1 MRKLNNN
8 NSKGS
13 ILVETLIAFSIL
25 ILIINTF
32 FMCRSYYF
40 KETINQEDSMKET
53 LFLEALKNEI
63 YYNQSF
69 EDWELTCNKEYYIE
83 NEYIKMDFIKHKNI
97 LEIMKEESQIKKP
110 YIKINTIK
118 TEDILEVNI
127 IFIKEYSSKKI
138 KLYKGNY

>member
-1 MRKLNNN
+1 MQKLNNDK
-8 NSKGS
+8 SKGN

-32 FMCRSYYF
+32 FMCRSYYI
-40 KETINQEDSMKET
+40 KERFNQEKSMKET

-69 EDWELTCNKEYYIE
+69 EKWELTSNKEYYIR
-83 NEYIKMDFIKHKNI
+83 NEYIEMDVIKYKSL
-97 LEIMKEESQIKKP
+97 LEIMREENQIKKP

-118 TEDILEVNI
+118 KEEILEISIV
-127 IFIKEYSSKKI
+127 FVKESNSNTI

>member
-1 MRKLNNN
+1 MERLNHNK
-8 NSKGS
+8 SKGS

-32 FMCRSYYF
+32 FVCRSYYF
-40 KETINQEDSMKET
+40 KERINQERSMKET

-69 EDWELTCNKEYYIE
+69 DEWELTCNKEYYIK
-83 NEYIKMDFIKHKNI
+83 NEYIKMDVIKDKNI
-97 LEIMKEESQIKKP
+97 LEIIKEENQIKKP

-127 IFIKEYSSKKI
+127 SFVKESNSNQI

>member
-1 MRKLNNN
+1 MERLNHNK
-8 NSKGS
+8 SKGS

-32 FMCRSYYF
+32 FVCRSYYF
-40 KETINQEDSMKET
+40 KERINQERSMKET

-69 EDWELTCNKEYYIE
+69 EDWDLTSNKEYYIE
-83 NEYIKMDFIKHKNI
+83 NKYIEMDFIKDKNI
-97 LEIMKEESQIKKP
+97 SEIMKEENQIKKP

-118 TEDILEVNI
+118 KEDILEI
-127 IFIKEYSSKKI
+127 SITFIKESNSKQI

>member
-1 MRKLNNN
+1 
-8 NSKGS
+8 
-13 ILVETLIAFSIL
+13 
-25 ILIINTF
+25 
-32 FMCRSYYF
+32 
-40 KETINQEDSMKET
+40 
-53 LFLEALKNEI
+53 
-63 YYNQSF
+63 
-69 EDWELTCNKEYYIE
+69 
-83 NEYIKMDFIKHKNI
+83 MDFIKHKNI